1 MHHHSIGFA
10 VIFVTYIPKQANSD
24 MQFLIYKIYQNLSK
38 IEFPIFWDGSG
49 FFQMPITPD
58 CQCFT
63 ALNSCYGTYTFIR
76 LSMWLSSSPASF
88 QLLMDKIPHS
98 LTFRSCLCY
107 LDDVLVLSEKFQQ
120 HISDITEV
128 FQRLQGT
135 GFFPMKVWPKMTPSL
150 LLHQF
155 LLEIF
160 PVPRKSYN
168 YYTVRTVPNSIWYE
182 KPQKAKRLIKI
193 VLLYISVHCQKC
205 HIRCSNLL

>member
-1 MHHHSIGFA
+1 
-10 VIFVTYIPKQANSD
+10 

-38 IEFPIFWDGSG
+38 IELLIFWVGPS

-58 CQCFT
+58 WQCFT
-63 ALNSCYGTYTFIR
+63 ALNTCYGTYTFIR
-76 LSMWLSSSPASF
+76 LSMWLSSSPVSF
-88 QLLMDKIPHS
+88 QLLMDKILHS

-107 LDDVLVLSEKFQQ
+107 LDDVLV
-120 HISDITEV
+120 ISDITEV

-135 GFFPMKVWPKMTPSL
+135 GLFPMKVWPKMTPSL

-182 KPQKAKRLIKI
+182 KPQNAKRLIKI